1 MNNSIFFTPDRTFS
15 YNAILN
21 FVIGQRGCGKTYG
34 TKKWAIKRFLKTGEK
49 FIYLRRYK
57 DELKECDKF
66 FATLQHDED
75 LKIHQFKVQGRR
87 FFIDGQEC
95 GKADCLST
103 AQFKKGVE
111 EPVTNLIIFDEF
123 IVEKSYIKY
132 LPNEVSQLLNY
143 IDSVFRNRNNC
154 RCICL
159 ANSISW
165 VNPYFTFY
173 KFVPM
178 GEGFQVRQNGA
189 VLLHVYNSKEFADER
204 SKTRFAKLV
213 SGTAYEQMA
222 LHNHFADVTD
232 DFIRERSK
240 QSTLVCNLV
249 WKQETYGLWSNQDEG
264 CFVVSHKHNPDA
276 PTFCYTT
283 KDYKPNM
290 KLITDRIIRI
300 NKELKRAFLNGYLF
314 YEDVYIRNEMY
325 DLLTIMGIR

>member
-1 MNNSIFFTPDRTFS
+1 MSNSMYFTPDRVFS

-57 DELKECDKF
+57 DELKETDKF
-66 FATLQHDED
+66 FETLRYDDE
-75 LKIHQFKVQGRR
+75 LKVHEFKVQGRR
-87 FFIDGQEC
+87 FFVDGQEC
-95 GKADCLST
+95 GKADALST

-111 EPVTNLIIFDEF
+111 EPKTNLIMFDEF

-132 LPNEVSQLLNY
+132 LPNEVNQLLNY
-143 IDSVFRNRNNC
+143 IDSVFRNRDNC

-165 VNPYFTFY
+165 VNPYFAFY
-173 KFVPM
+173 KFTPIPS
-178 GEGFQVRQNGA
+178 GYQVVQNGA
-189 VLLHVYNSKEFADER
+189 VLLNVYENLEFTEAR
-204 SKTRFAKLV
+204 SKTRFAQLI

-222 LHNHFADVTD
+222 LKNEFADVTD
-232 DFIRERSK
+232 DFIRTRSK
-240 QSTLVCNLV
+240 DSILVYNIV
-249 WKQETYGLWSNQDEG
+249 WKQETYGLWSSKEEG

-290 KLITDRIIRI
+290 KLLTDRVIHI
-300 NKELKRAFLNGYLF
+300 NKELKRAFLNGFLF